1 MFAAHSTSGVT
12 SPQSDGSEEPFPS
25 KRTRRVFPSVLQVTR
40 VMPGVSLFVL
50 SQLPERSDGE
60 SEPGSA
66 WKFSNWSRILKYFI
80 TVFPSILPLRVTDC
94 SIGPLLVPHISG
106 VFNPCHRV

>member
-1 MFAAHSTSGVT
+1 MFAAQSTSGVT

-25 KRTRRVFPSVLQVTR
+25 KRTRRVFPSALQVTR

-66 WKFSNWSRILKYFI
+66 SKFSNRSRILKYFI
-80 TVFPSILPLRVTDC
+80 NDFSFRSSGCEPLIVA
-94 SIGPLLVPHISG
+94 SGGAHSAHIS
-106 VFNPCHRV
+106 VFLTNV